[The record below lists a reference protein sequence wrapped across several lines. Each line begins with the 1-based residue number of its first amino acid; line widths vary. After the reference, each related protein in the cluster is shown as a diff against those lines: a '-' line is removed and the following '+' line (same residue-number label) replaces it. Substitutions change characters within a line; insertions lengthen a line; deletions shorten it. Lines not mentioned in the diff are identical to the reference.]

1 MPKGKNQKVT
11 GLMKD
16 ELGEKIMKEIAAQ
29 QAKTYKQRQKKVQR
43 DKKVYRK
50 KKLKFECYKHC
61 LRATQLENQIKH

>member
-29 QAKTYKQRQKKVQR
+29 QAKIYKQRQKKVQR

-61 LRATQLENQIKH
+61 LKATQLENKIKH